1 MVTVSDTA
9 VILSAEDVQRSTLFQ
24 TARSSGMQR
33 LPLSS
38 DRVDAIGLASWLGSR
53 GGELSLPDAAK
64 TIKACLHRMQCLE
77 NALGRMRM
85 SCKLVGALCNDA
97 STLLLKVV
105 ASAPA

>member
-9 VILSAEDVQRSTLFQ
+9 VILSAEDVQRSALFQ
-24 TARSSGMQR
+24 TARSDGMQR

-64 TIKACLHRMQCLE
+64 AIKACLHRMQCLAS
-77 NALGRMRM
+77 ALGRMRM
-85 SCKLVGALCNDA
+85 SCKLVGALRDYA
-97 STLLLKVV
+97 TTLPLTSV